1 MIYKFKS
8 KAAGDVIMMGPA
20 GDDVMRL
27 VGKAPGA
34 TGIIE
39 VAAMPAAIAALE
51 QAVAAEDA
59 KRAQAEK
66 DAAADGRQLA
76 PREAVSLRQRAWPL
90 VEMMKRS
97 AKKTIANATTR
108 IPSDRKSVV

>member
-20 GDDVMRL
+20 GDDVLR
-27 VGKAPGA
+27 VIGKAPAA

-51 QAVAAEDA
+51 QAIATDEAM
-59 KRAQAEK
+59 RAQAEK
-66 DAAADGRQLA
+66 DAAAEGTKLGARDG
-76 PREAVSLRQRAWPL
+76 VTLRQRAWPL
-90 VEMMKRS
+90 VDMMKRS
-97 AKKTIANATTR
+97 IGEKA
-108 IPSDRKSVV
+108 DVVWGV